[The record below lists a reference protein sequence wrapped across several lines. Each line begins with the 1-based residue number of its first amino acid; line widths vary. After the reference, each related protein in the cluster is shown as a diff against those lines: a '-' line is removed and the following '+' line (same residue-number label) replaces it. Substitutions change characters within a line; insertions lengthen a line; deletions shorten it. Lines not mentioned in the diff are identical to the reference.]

1 MNRTRQSLSKAFKN
15 VRNGR
20 SFPFQAPS
28 ILAFMFLGCSTST
41 VLAFS
46 NHSLSNAETVCQN
59 EANQSSTFLMAT
71 STSKPEV
78 AKLQKVSNSLEL
90 ERTYGSNVDL
100 HFQKHK
106 ELPFPKIMHDSLD
119 RLLQENKSIEN
130 NDATEKILV
139 IGDVHG
145 CLNELK
151 ALVKKASKEHN
162 NGKEFCA
169 VILVG
174 DLCNKGPFSAEV
186 IHYVRNQKSWFSV
199 RGNHDN
205 AALMAALGDEK
216 RLEKEH
222 YQWVKKLSDE
232 DVIWMSQLPYTIR
245 IPKHRLNKQNPSLY
259 DRDVIIVH
267 AGLIPR
273 VGLDQQDVKTMTTIR
288 EVTQESCHSN
298 EDSKYLYYDKE
309 IHSSNSKP
317 WASVWNGEHV
327 IFGHDAKRGIQQEK
341 HATGLDSG
349 ACYGK
354 YLTGIIL
361 PGNTMISIEAERVHC
376 PIN

>member
-1 MNRTRQSLSKAFKN
+1 MNRTKQSLSKAFKN
-15 VRNGR
+15 WRNGR

-28 ILAFMFLGCSTST
+28 VFAFMFLGFSTST
-41 VLAFS
+41 VFAFS
-46 NHSLSNAETVCQN
+46 NHSVFDRETVYHN
-59 EANQSSTFLMAT
+59 KAKQSSKFVIAT
-71 STSKPEV
+71 SAVKPEV
-78 AKLQKVSNSLEL
+78 AKLQTFSNSIEL
-90 ERTYGSNVDL
+90 DRTYGTDVDL

-106 ELPFPKIMHDSLD
+106 ELPFPKIKHDSLD
-119 RLLQENKSIEN
+119 RLLQENKSIEK
-130 NDATEKILV
+130 DATEKILV

-151 ALVKKASKEHN
+151 ALVKKASNEHN
-162 NGKEFCA
+162 DGKEFCA
-169 VILVG
+169 LILVG

-186 IHYVRNQKSWFSV
+186 IQYVRNQKSWFSV

-216 RLEKEH
+216 RREKEH

-232 DVIWMSQLPYTIR
+232 DITWMSQLPYTIR
-245 IPKHRLNKQNPSLY
+245 IPKHRLNMNNPSLY

-288 EVTQESCHSN
+288 EVTHESCNSN
-298 EDSKYLYYDKE
+298 KDSKYFYYDKK

-327 IFGHDAKRGIQQEK
+327 IFGHDAKRGIQQENY
-341 HATGLDSG
+341 ATGLDSG

-354 YLTGIIL
+354 FLTGIIL